1 MGVIISSKAYQQLQE
16 KYEKLQEE
24 FEKYKQR
31 DTPLKI
37 GTVLLWQPVN
47 IKYMVIIVRH
57 ELFLVNVSD
66 NTGKGQFFISK
77 GLPENTTLTELE
89 RVTGEE
95 FKLS

>member
-1 MGVIISSKAYQQLQE
+1 MGVTISSKAYRQLQE

-31 DTPLKI
+31 DTPLKL
-37 GTVLLWQPVN
+37 GTVLLWQPFN

-66 NTGKGQFFISK
+66 NTDKGSFFISK

-95 FKLS
+95 FTLS